1 MIIRYAYVGHAINQA
16 LFHFIFYELISSLQ
30 LYEVDTFFVFKVLIL
45 FLRSSFQR

>member
-1 MIIRYAYVGHAINQA
+1 MIIRYAYAGHAVNQA

-45 FLRSSFQR
+45 EMKN